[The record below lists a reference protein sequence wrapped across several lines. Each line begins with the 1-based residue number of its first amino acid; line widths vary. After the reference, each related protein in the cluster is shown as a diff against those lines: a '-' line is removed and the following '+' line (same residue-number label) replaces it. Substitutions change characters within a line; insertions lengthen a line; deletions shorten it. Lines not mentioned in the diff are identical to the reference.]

1 MQSNNVV
8 VLIGRLVRDPE
19 LRHTPS
25 GTAVCTFS
33 IAVDR
38 SAQKDREK
46 QTDFIDIVA
55 WRQTAEFISKYFAKG
70 KLISLCGS
78 IQTRTY
84 QDKNGNNRK
93 AFEVVADSVSFCG
106 GKNENDGE
114 KFASKRSAPAQ
125 APRNY
130 DVMPVSDDDFT
141 VIDDTEDLP
150 WE

>member
-1 MQSNNVV
+1 MTPNNVV
-8 VLIGRLVRDPE
+8 VLMGRLVADPE
-19 LRHTPS
+19 LRHTTG

-38 SAQKDREK
+38 PAQKDREK

-55 WRQTAEFISKYFAKG
+55 WRQTAEFICKYFAKG
-70 KLISLCGS
+70 KLIALCGS

-93 AFEVVADSVSFCG
+93 AFEVVADSASFCG
-106 GKNENDGE
+106 GKNENGGGYSAP
-114 KFASKRSAPAQ
+114 KQSAPAQ

-130 DVMPVSDDDFT
+130 DPVPVSDDDFA
-141 VIDDTEDLP
+141 VIADEDEDMP
-150 WE
+150 F

>member
-38 SAQKDREK
+38 LAQKDREK

-55 WRQTAEFISKYFAKG
+55 WRQTAEFISKYFSKG

-93 AFEVVADSVSFCG
+93 AFEVVADSASFCG
-106 GKNENDGE
+106 SKNENGGGYSAP
-114 KFASKRSAPAQ
+114 KQSAPAQ

-130 DVMPVSDDDFT
+130 DPVPVSDDDFT

>member
-19 LRHTPS
+19 LRHTTS
-25 GTAVCTFS
+25 GAAVCTFS

-38 SAQKDREK
+38 PAQKDREK

-55 WRQTAEFISKYFAKG
+55 WRQTAEFISKYFSKG

-93 AFEVVADSVSFCG
+93 AFEVVADSASFCG
-106 GKNENDGE
+106 GKNENGGGYSAP
-114 KFASKRSAPAQ
+114 KQSAPAQ

>member
-19 LRHTPS
+19 LRNTPS
-25 GTAVCTFS
+25 GTAVCTFA

-38 SAQKDREK
+38 PAQKDREK

-93 AFEVVADSVSFCG
+93 AFEVVADSASFCG
-106 GKNENDGE
+106 NKNENNGGNSAP
-114 KFASKRSAPAQ
+114 KQSAPAQ